1 VSVPDLLEEEEKKK
15 KKKRGDL
22 VPSHPRVVR
31 QVRPDMCS
39 FFFNARRAGTCAQQ
53 RSLINP
59 RRCRASLIAEEE
71 EEEEPTSPVV
81 VLLLLLLLLL
91 LLVVYTPVVVVV
103 GGGGG
108 GGAAAAAATRLQNV
122 NVVAQTEFEYAL
134 LIQLQQLSSSSLL
147 LLDCCCWSLLHLL
160 WWTLHQGLWM
170 KKNMREEVCC
180 SPVVEC
186 SSTRTWCRCRSRIT
200 GSRRSS
206 SSSTSTSTS
215 SHRSKLLAG
224 GREIISRRI
233 EAVEVKLLLLQMMMI
248 RGVLA
253 ASS

>member
-15 KKKRGDL
+15 RRGDL

-103 GGGGG
+103 VVV
-108 GGAAAAAATRLQNV
+108 AAAAAATRLQNV

-134 LIQLQQLSSSSLL
+134 LIQLQQLSSSLLL

-206 SSSTSTSTS
+206 SSSSSTSTSTS

-233 EAVEVKLLLLQMMMI
+233 EAVEVKLLLLQVMMI

>member
-71 EEEEPTSPVV
+71 EEEPTSPVV

-103 GGGGG
+103 VVVV
-108 GGAAAAAATRLQNV
+108 AAAAAATRLQNV

-186 SSTRTWCRCRSRIT
+186 SSTRTWCSCRSRIT

-233 EAVEVKLLLLQMMMI
+233 EAVEVKLLLLQVMMI

>member
-1 VSVPDLLEEEEKKK
+1 VSVPDLLEEEEKKKKK

-71 EEEEPTSPVV
+71 EEPTSPVV
-81 VLLLLLLLLL
+81 VLLLLLLL
-91 LLVVYTPVVVVV
+91 LLVVYTPVVVV
-103 GGGGG
+103 G
-108 GGAAAAAATRLQNV
+108 AAAATRLQNV

-134 LIQLQQLSSSSLL
+134 LIQLQQLSSSLLL

-206 SSSTSTSTS
+206 SSSSSTSTSTR

-233 EAVEVKLLLLQMMMI
+233 EAVEVKLVLLQVMMI

>member
-1 VSVPDLLEEEEKKK
+1 
-15 KKKRGDL
+15 
-22 VPSHPRVVR
+22 
-31 QVRPDMCS
+31 MCS

-71 EEEEPTSPVV
+71 EEEEEEATSPVV
-81 VLLLLLLLLL
+81 VLLLL

-103 GGGGG
+103 VV
-108 GGAAAAAATRLQNV
+108 AAAATRLQNV

-134 LIQLQQLSSSSLL
+134 LIQLQQLSSSLLL

-170 KKNMREEVCC
+170 KKNMREEVCF

-206 SSSTSTSTS
+206 SRSTSTSAS
-215 SHRSKLLAG
+215 SHRSKLLTG

-233 EAVEVKLLLLQMMMI
+233 EAVDVKLLLQVMMI

>member
-1 VSVPDLLEEEEKKK
+1 MYI
-15 KKKRGDL
+15 
-22 VPSHPRVVR
+22 H
-31 QVRPDMCS
+31 
-39 FFFNARRAGTCAQQ
+39 
-53 RSLINP
+53 
-59 RRCRASLIAEEE
+59 
-71 EEEEPTSPVV
+71 
-81 VLLLLLLLLL
+81 
-91 LLVVYTPVVVVV
+91 VVVVV
-103 GGGGG
+103 VV
-108 GGAAAAAATRLQNV
+108 AATRLQNV

-134 LIQLQQLSSSSLL
+134 LIQLQQLSSSLLL

-200 GSRRSS
+200 SSRRSS
-206 SSSTSTSTS
+206 SSNSSTSTSTS

-233 EAVEVKLLLLQMMMI
+233 EAVEVKLLLLLQVMMM